1 MNRLYVFTHANPHDY
16 MYTIL
21 VCVCCVCFD
30 EQQIQEAM
38 EASLDAHALQ
48 PPEEEAKSASRLQP
62 VHIEEVSSP
71 ITARMIEK
79 EKTVRDLF

>member
-16 MYTIL
+16 MYTVL
-21 VCVCCVCFD
+21 VCVCCVCFY

-48 PPEEEAKSASRLQP
+48 PPEEEAECASQLQL

-71 ITARMIEK
+71 ITVRRIEK
-79 EKTVRDLF
+79 EKTVWDLF